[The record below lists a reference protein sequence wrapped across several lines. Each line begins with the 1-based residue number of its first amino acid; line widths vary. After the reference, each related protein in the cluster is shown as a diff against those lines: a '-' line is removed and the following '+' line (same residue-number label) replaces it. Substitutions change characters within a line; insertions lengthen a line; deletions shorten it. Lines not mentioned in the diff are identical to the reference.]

1 MDMLDPTLTEIFR
14 DVFDD
19 DTIVLRPELTAHDVE
34 GWDSLT
40 HIRLL
45 LSIERKLNVKF
56 SASEV
61 GGLKSVGD
69 LVALINNKTAKN

>member
-19 DTIVLRPELTAHDVE
+19 DTIVLRPELTAHDVK

-40 HIRLL
+40 HLRLL
-45 LSIERKLNVKF
+45 LSIERKLHIKF

-69 LVALINNKTAKN
+69 LVALINSKTAKN